1 VNQRFAVL
9 LATAAVA
16 LAVPLAATVA
26 EEAAKADTEAKIPAG
41 QKLFLDNGCNSCHSM
56 KGQGIEKKKSAT
68 ATEAKAATPAAAPSK
83 TPDLSAVGLER
94 DQAWMTKFL
103 LKTET
108 LHDKKHMKTWKGTE
122 ADLATLTAW
131 LAEQKN
137 AEAAGL
143 KAADKADAAAGKA
156 DAAAGKADAAAQK
169 ADAAAEK
176 ADEAKGEA
184 KEAKQ
189 DAGKAA
195 DQAKDAK
202 EDAEKAKEQG
212 K

>member
-1 VNQRFAVL
+1 MNQRFAVL

-16 LAVPLAATVA
+16 LAVPLAATLA
-26 EEAAKADTEAKIPAG
+26 EEAAKSDADAKIPAG
-41 QKLFLDNGCNSCHSM
+41 QKLFLANSCNSCHTM

-68 ATEAKAATPAAAPSK
+68 ATDAAAATPSTTTPAAPPSK
-83 TPDLSAVGLER
+83 VPDLSAVGLEK

-122 ADLATLTAW
+122 AELATLTGW

-143 KAADKADAAAGKA
+143 KTADKAAKEADAAAKT
-156 DAAAGKADAAAQK
+156 
-169 ADAAAEK
+169 
-176 ADEAKGEA
+176 ADEAA
-184 KEAKQ
+184 KTADQAKQ
-189 DAGKAA
+189 TADQAKQTADKAA
-195 DQAKDAK
+195 DQAKDAQK
-202 EDAEKAKEQG
+202 DAEKAKDQS

>member
-1 VNQRFAVL
+1 MNQRFALL

-26 EEAAKADTEAKIPAG
+26 EEAAKAEGEAKIPAG

-68 ATEAKAATPAAAPSK
+68 ATEATASTPAASPSK
-83 TPDLSAVGLER
+83 IPDLSAVGLEH

-103 LKTET
+103 MKTET

-122 ADLATLTAW
+122 AELATLTAW

-143 KAADKADAAAGKA
+143 KTADKAAKE
-156 DAAAGKADAAAQK
+156 ADAAAQK
-169 ADAAAEK
+169 AD
-176 ADEAKGEA
+176 EAKQEA

-189 DAGKAA
+189 DADKAA

-202 EDAEKAKEQG
+202 EDAEKAKEKG

>member
-1 VNQRFAVL
+1 MNQRFAVL

-122 ADLATLTAW
+122 ANLATLTAW

-143 KAADKADAAAGKA
+143 KAADKADAAAQKA
-156 DAAAGKADAAAQK
+156 DAAGQK

-189 DAGKAA
+189 DAEKAA

-202 EDAEKAKEQG
+202 EDAEKAKEKG

>member
-1 VNQRFAVL
+1 MNQRFAVL

-26 EEAAKADTEAKIPAG
+26 EEAAKSDAEAKIPAG

-68 ATEAKAATPAAAPSK
+68 ATEATAATPAASPSK
-83 TPDLSAVGLER
+83 IPDLSAVGLER

-122 ADLATLTAW
+122 AELATLTGW

-143 KAADKADAAAGKA
+143 KTADKAAKEADAAAKTA
-156 DAAAGKADAAAQK
+156 DEAAKT
-169 ADAAAEK
+169 
-176 ADEAKGEA
+176 ADEAKQTA
-184 KEAKQ
+184 
-189 DAGKAA
+189 DKAA
-195 DQAKDAK
+195 DQAKDAQK
-202 EDAEKAKEQG
+202 DAEKAKDQS

>member
-1 VNQRFAVL
+1 MNQRLAVL

-26 EEAAKADTEAKIPAG
+26 EEAAKSDADAKIPAG
-41 QKLFLDNGCNSCHSM
+41 QKLFLDNSCNSCHTM

-68 ATEAKAATPAAAPSK
+68 ATEATAATPSTTTPAPASK
-83 TPDLSAVGLER
+83 VPDLSAVGLEH

-108 LHDKKHMKTWKGTE
+108 LHDKKHMKTWKGTDAE
-122 ADLATLTAW
+122 LATLTAW

-143 KAADKADAAAGKA
+143 KTADKAAKEADAAAKT
-156 DAAAGKADAAAQK
+156 
-169 ADAAAEK
+169 
-176 ADEAKGEA
+176 ADEAAKTADEAAKTADQA
-184 KEAKQ
+184 KETA
-189 DAGKAA
+189 DKAA

-202 EDAEKAKEQG
+202 KDAEKAKDQS

>member
-1 VNQRFAVL
+1 MNQRFAVL

-26 EEAAKADTEAKIPAG
+26 EEAAKGDVAAKADEAKIPAG
-41 QKLFLDNGCNSCHSM
+41 QKLFLDNGCNVCHSM

-68 ATEAKAATPAAAPSK
+68 ATEATATTPAAPSK
-83 TPDLSAVGLER
+83 IPDLSAVGLER

-122 ADLATLTAW
+122 AELATLTGW

-143 KAADKADAAAGKA
+143 KPAEKAAKE
-156 DAAAGKADAAAQK
+156 ADAAAQK
-169 ADAAAEK
+169 AD
-176 ADEAKGEA
+176 EAKQEA
-184 KEAKQ
+184 KEAKK
-189 DAGKAA
+189 DADKAS

>member
-1 VNQRFAVL
+1 MNQRFAML

-16 LAVPLAATVA
+16 LAIPLASTVA
-26 EEAAKADTEAKIPAG
+26 EEAAKADVAAKADEAKVPAG

-68 ATEAKAATPAAAPSK
+68 ATEATASTPAASPK
-83 TPDLSAVGLER
+83 KVPDLSAVGLEH

-122 ADLATLTAW
+122 AELATLTAW

-143 KAADKADAAAGKA
+143 KTPDKAAKE
-156 DAAAGKADAAAQK
+156 ADAAAQK
-169 ADAAAEK
+169 AD
-176 ADEAKGEA
+176 EAKQEA
-184 KEAKQ
+184 KEAKE
-189 DAGKAA
+189 DADKAA

-202 EDAEKAKEQG
+202 EDAGKAKEQG

>member
-1 VNQRFAVL
+1 MNQRFAVL

-26 EEAAKADTEAKIPAG
+26 EEAAKADVAAKADEAKIPAG

-68 ATEAKAATPAAAPSK
+68 ATEATASTPAASPSK
-83 TPDLSAVGLER
+83 IPDLSAVGLEH

-122 ADLATLTAW
+122 AELATLTTW

-143 KAADKADAAAGKA
+143 KTADKAAKEA
-156 DAAAGKADAAAQK
+156 DAAVQ
-169 ADAAAEK
+169 K
-176 ADEAKGEA
+176 ADEAKQEA
-184 KEAKQ
+184 KEAKK
-189 DAGKAA
+189 DADKAA

>member
-26 EEAAKADTEAKIPAG
+26 EEAAKADAEAKIPAG

-68 ATEAKAATPAAAPSK
+68 ATEATASTPAASPSK
-83 TPDLSAVGLER
+83 IPDLSAVGLEH

-103 LKTET
+103 LKTEV
-108 LHDKKHMKTWKGTE
+108 LHTPAGDKKHMKMWKGTTE
-122 ADLATLTAW
+122 DLATLTAW

-143 KAADKADAAAGKA
+143 KTAGDKAAE
-156 DAAAGKADAAAQK
+156 KADAAAQK
-169 ADAAAEK
+169 ADAAGQK
-176 ADEAKGEA
+176 ADDAKQEASEAK
-184 KEAKQ
+184 K
-189 DAGKAA
+189 DAEKAA

-202 EDAEKAKEQG
+202 KDAEKAKDEG

>member
-1 VNQRFAVL
+1 MNQRFAML

-26 EEAAKADTEAKIPAG
+26 EEAAKADVAAKADEAKIPAG

-68 ATEAKAATPAAAPSK
+68 ATEATASTPAASPSK
-83 TPDLSAVGLER
+83 IPDLSAVGLER

-122 ADLATLTAW
+122 AELTTITAW

-143 KAADKADAAAGKA
+143 KTADKAAKEA
-156 DAAAGKADAAAQK
+156 DAAEQK
-169 ADAAAEK
+169 AG
-176 ADEAKGEA
+176 EAKQEA

-189 DAGKAA
+189 DADKAA

>member
-26 EEAAKADTEAKIPAG
+26 EEAAKADTEVKIPAG
-41 QKLFLDNGCNSCHSM
+41 QKLFLDKGCNSCHSM

-68 ATEAKAATPAAAPSK
+68 ATEATASNPAASPSK
-83 TPDLSAVGLER
+83 IPDLSAVGLER

-108 LHDKKHMKTWKGTE
+108 LHDKKHMKTWKGTQD
-122 ADLATLTAW
+122 DLTTLTTW

-143 KAADKADAAAGKA
+143 KTAG
-156 DAAAGKADAAAQK
+156 DKADAAAQK

-176 ADEAKGEA
+176 ADGAAQKA
-184 KEAKQ
+184 DEAKQ
-189 DAGKAA
+189 EATEAKKDADKAA

-202 EDAEKAKEQG
+202 EDAEKAKEQSKG

>member
-26 EEAAKADTEAKIPAG
+26 EEAAKSGAEVKIPAG
-41 QKLFLDNGCNSCHSM
+41 QKLFLDNSCNSCHTM

-68 ATEAKAATPAAAPSK
+68 ATEATAATPAAAPSK
-83 TPDLSAVGLER
+83 VPDLSAVGLEH

-103 LKTET
+103 MKTET

-143 KAADKADAAAGKA
+143 KTDKAAKE
-156 DAAAGKADAAAQK
+156 ADAAAQK
-169 ADAAAEK
+169 ADEAAK
-176 ADEAKGEA
+176 TADEAKQEA
-184 KEAKQ
+184 KDAKQ
-189 DAGKAA
+189 TADKAA
-195 DQAKDAK
+195 DQAKDAQK
-202 EDAEKAKEQG
+202 DAEKAKDQS